1 MSHLRGNIL
10 KTNTVI
16 HSNKRNGQIQRKT
29 KICRYK
35 TNLVGHVQLQKTS
48 STNYNNTFDNN
59 KRFKFLLK
67 ISQRHPEVYCA
78 ATFRLALLP
87 VNCVWNAT
95 MQQNRFFITFF
106 RYKCN
111 FIKNRLKK

>member
-35 TNLVGHVQLQKTS
+35 TNLVGHV
-48 STNYNNTFDNN
+48 
-59 KRFKFLLK
+59 
-67 ISQRHPEVYCA
+67 
-78 ATFRLALLP
+78 
-87 VNCVWNAT
+87 
-95 MQQNRFFITFF
+95 
-106 RYKCN
+106 
-111 FIKNRLKK
+111 